1 LPFSYITDFD
11 SHSVLAL
18 VATATRSEAPHL
30 KDFIYK
36 HLVFETS
43 IGVTIGVSR
52 GDFSLTNAAPSVI
65 THY

>member
-1 LPFSYITDFD
+1 MDLDP
-11 SHSVLAL
+11 HSVLAL
-18 VATATRSEAPHL
+18 VATATRSEAQHL

-52 GDFSLTNAAPSVI
+52 GGFSLISSTTDTS
-65 THY
+65 